1 MELLQVQVV
10 ILILIDPPIAPHEN
24 LRIAVQLWRGYAP
37 ARILCSTKAQEREAR
52 MAWHADW
59 THVATPMYLLLSDI
73 FRGQV
78 PAYYGNNTQVDLDAV
93 AWRREIIG
101 SQ

>member
-10 ILILIDPPIAPHEN
+10 ILILIDPPIVPHEN
-24 LRIAVQLWRGYAP
+24 LQIAVQIWREYSSAH
-37 ARILCSTKAQEREAR
+37 ILCSTAPQEREAR

-73 FRGQV
+73 FGGQV
-78 PAYYGNNTQVDLDAV
+78 PAYYGNNTQVDLDTV
-93 AWRREIIG
+93 AWRREIIYYW
-101 SQ
+101 

>member
-10 ILILIDPPIAPHEN
+10 ILILIDPPIVPHEN
-24 LRIAVQLWRGYAP
+24 LQIAVQIWREYSSAH
-37 ARILCSTKAQEREAR
+37 ILCSTAPQEREAR

-73 FRGQV
+73 FGGQV
-78 PAYYGNNTQVDLDAV
+78 PAYYGNNTKWIWIQ
-93 AWRREIIG
+93 
-101 SQ
+101 